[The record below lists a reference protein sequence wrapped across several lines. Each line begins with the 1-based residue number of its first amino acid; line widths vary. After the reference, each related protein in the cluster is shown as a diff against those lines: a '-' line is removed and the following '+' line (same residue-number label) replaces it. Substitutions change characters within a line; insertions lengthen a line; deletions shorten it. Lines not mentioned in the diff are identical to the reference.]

1 YMDRTYVATQRIVWE
16 SGLFLCW
23 IVAVVPAAFYPV
35 EILPSSVLLIA
46 DLMPTTHASLI
57 LRGFIGQTPELAYWS
72 PAFGWTMLGVSLVV
86 ALLVMFRLARWRQ
99 P

>member
-1 YMDRTYVATQRIVWE
+1 LRNGWQAGLLLSVIV
-16 SGLFLCW
+16 GV
-23 IVAVVPAAFYPV
+23 IPPAFYPA
-35 EILPSSVLLIA
+35 EILPSNVLPIA
-46 DLMPTTHASLI
+46 YLMPTTHASLI
-57 LRGFIGQTPELAYWS
+57 LRGFMGQTPELAYWS